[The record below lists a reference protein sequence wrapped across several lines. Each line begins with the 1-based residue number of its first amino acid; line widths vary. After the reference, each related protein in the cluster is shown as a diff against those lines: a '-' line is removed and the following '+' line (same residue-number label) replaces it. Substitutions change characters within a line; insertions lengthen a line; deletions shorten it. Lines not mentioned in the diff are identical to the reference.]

1 MRYGPARCPAPPVG
15 QPCHGQPAAR
25 PILRVIG
32 TASGAVSAVGTS
44 LAGRNNIAIGLLALT
59 ALALAGD
66 LAAAMLRDRAFRKIA
81 SKGNADLEVLR
92 ELNIREAI
100 RSGQLSSE
108 GAASVLARK
117 VPIGQPKPSMQTK

>member
-1 MRYGPARCPAPPVG
+1 MKRRSARCPVPPAGHPRRRQQAP
-15 QPCHGQPAAR
+15 R

-32 TASGAVSAVGTS
+32 TGGGAVGATGASV
-44 LAGRNNIAIGLLALT
+44 AGRSDIAIGLLALT
-59 ALALAGD
+59 TLALAGD

-81 SKGNADLEVLR
+81 SKEKPDPEVLR

-108 GAASVLARK
+108 DAASVLARTLP
-117 VPIGQPKPSMQTK
+117 VET